1 MSMLWLVKGLVW
13 TALAVVAVRLF
24 WSELQRRLVAVRKAK
39 GPLPWDRPER
49 RWTRVVREVLLQ
61 SKVIRH
67 RPLPGL
73 AHALLLWAFLAFG
86 LESLDHLSHMWLPHG
101 FLPAAGLF
109 HDLFQGLVALFA
121 WAASAGILYLAF
133 RRFVLRPREL
143 GAHLSGTSA
152 LVALFIL
159 TLMQTFL
166 AKHYGWVQEG
176 TLPGEVNW
184 SLHTLVLLAFLSL
197 IPRSKHLH
205 LVLGPAGVFF
215 RNETPGELKPLDFE
229 KEEMGVTTLAELEQ
243 QNALAVFACVECGR
257 CMEHCPATQS
267 GKALDPKE
275 LVLKMKAAFLA
286 DPSAPALASGHL
298 PENWL
303 WQCTTCGACAEQCPV
318 GNDQPLTIQEFR
330 RGLTS
335 EGQFPDTLRTLFD
348 NLERSGNPWRHA
360 PSSATAFLKEAGIP
374 IHDGSQKVLYWMGC
388 MARFDEAYRKVAL
401 DFVSVLKAAG
411 VDFGVLEGEKCT
423 GDAARRAGN
432 EFLFQQLAME
442 NVELLNE
449 AGPDLIVSTCPHC
462 IRGLGEY
469 KTLGEDMRLKPIPI
483 LHHSQYIRQLTE
495 QGRLRFDTT
504 QGGLPAD
511 LAWHD
516 PCYLSRYLDDSAI
529 DAPREALRA
538 TGVEVREADR
548 HGRRSF
554 CCGAGGAQLFMEE
567 TEGRRVNHLRTEE
580 LLATGAKGVCVGC
593 PFCRTMISDGLGDLG
608 KAELP
613 VLDLATVVARALKK
627 DA

>member
-1 MSMLWLVKGLVW
+1 MSTPFWLMKGVVFSA
-13 TALAVVAVRLF
+13 ALALSILMF
-24 WSELQRRLVAVRKAK
+24 WKELQRRLVAVHKAK

-49 RWTRVVREVLLQ
+49 RWARVAREVLLQ

-73 AHALLLWAFLAFG
+73 AHAFLLWAFLAFG
-86 LESLDHLSHMWLPHG
+86 LESLDHLSHIWLPHG
-101 FLPAAGLF
+101 ILPTAGLF

-143 GAHLSGTSA
+143 GSQLSGTSA

-159 TLMQTFL
+159 TLMQTYL
-166 AKHYGWVQEG
+166 AKHYLWVEEG
-176 TLPGEVNW
+176 SVAAELNW
-184 SLHTLVLLAFLSL
+184 TLHTVVLLAFLAL

-229 KEEMGVTTLAELEQ
+229 KEEMGVTTLAELDQ

-275 LVLKMKAAFLA
+275 LVLKMKAGFLA
-286 DPSAPALASGHL
+286 DPTAPSLASGQL
-298 PENWL
+298 PEDWL
-303 WQCTTCGACAEQCPV
+303 WQCTTCGSCAEQCPV
-318 GNDQPLTIQEFR
+318 GNDQPLTIQEYR

-360 PSSATAFLKEAGIP
+360 PSTATAFLKEAEIP
-374 IHDGSQKVLYWMGC
+374 LHDGSQKVLYWMGC
-388 MARFDEAYRKVAL
+388 MARYDEAYRKVAL

-411 VDFGVLEGEKCT
+411 VDFGVLKDEKCT
-423 GDAARRAGN
+423 GDSARRAGN
-432 EFLFQQLAME
+432 EFLFQQLAMD
-442 NVELLNE
+442 NATLINE
-449 AGPDLIVSTCPHC
+449 AAPDLIVSTCPHC

-469 KTLGEDMRLKPIPI
+469 KTLGEDMRLKEIPI
-483 LHHSQYIRQLTE
+483 LHHSQFIRQLVE
-495 QGRLRFDTT
+495 QGRLRLDST
-504 QGGLPAD
+504 GGDLPAD

-538 TGVEVREADR
+538 TGVQVLEAER

-567 TEGRRVNHLRTEE
+567 TEGRRVNHVRTEE
-580 LLATGAKGVCVGC
+580 LLATGAQGVCVGC
-593 PFCRTMISDGLGDLG
+593 PFCRTMISDGLGDMG

-613 VLDLATVVARALKK
+613 VLDLATVVARRLKR
-627 DA
+627 